1 MLMDFKHIS
10 VLLEES
16 VESLNI
22 KPDGIYV
29 DCTAGGGGHS
39 AAILSHIGE
48 NGRMILIDQDPDAIS
63 VVTKRFE
70 GDKRVTIVHNNF
82 SNFANILSDLGVEK
96 VDGIVA
102 DLGVSSHQLDTAERG
117 FSFHHDALLDMR
129 MSQKGKSAADIVN
142 TYSKNELAAIIS
154 RYGEEKFAKQIA
166 RNIEKA
172 RMQKPIETTFE
183 LVEIIKASL
192 PQKVLNTKGHPAKK
206 VFQAIRIE
214 VNDELQGL
222 KKVLDEMIPFINV
235 NGRICVITFHS
246 LEDRI
251 VKEIFNSFAKADK
264 VDKRILVMPEDI
276 VEKPYRLV
284 NRKPIIANEKELN
297 ENKRSHSAKLR
308 VIERVY

>member
-1 MLMDFKHIS
+1 MEHYS
-10 VLLEES
+10 VLLH
-16 VESLNI
+16 ESLSQLNI
-22 KPDGIYV
+22 QKDGIYV
-29 DCTAGGGGHS
+29 DGTLGRAGHS
-39 AAILSHIGE
+39 SEILKQLHSGH
-48 NGRMILIDQDPDAIS
+48 LYSFDKDLDAIAKS
-63 VVTKRFE
+63 RARLEAV
-70 GDKRVTIVHNNF
+70 GQNF
-82 SNFANILSDLGVEK
+82 TLIHSDFQNMKNELENRGIHGIDGLIL
-96 VDGIVA
+96 
-102 DLGVSSHQLDTAERG
+102 DLGVSSPQFDEAERG
-117 FSFHHDALLDMR
+117 FSYRFDARLDMR
-129 MSQKGKSAADIVN
+129 MDTTQELDAYTVVN
-142 TYSKNELAAIIS
+142 TYSFEQLMRIF
-154 RYGEEKFAKQIA
+154 RDYGEEKFAKQIA

-222 KKVLDEMIPFINV
+222 KKVLDEMIPFMNV

-251 VKEIFNSFAKADK
+251 VKEIFNSYAKADK

-276 VEKPYRLV
+276 KEKPYRLV
-284 NRKPIIANEKELN
+284 NRKPIVADEKELS

-308 VIERVY
+308 VLERVY